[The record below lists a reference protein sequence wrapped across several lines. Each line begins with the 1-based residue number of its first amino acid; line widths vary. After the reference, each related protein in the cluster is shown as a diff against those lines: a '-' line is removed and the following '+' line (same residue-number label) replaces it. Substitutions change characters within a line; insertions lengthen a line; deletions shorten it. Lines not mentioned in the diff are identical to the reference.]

1 MQGRTNAGG
10 TGGFGLNLKIVNG
23 TTMPSNPRENTVWV
37 ETTVAIKS
45 YAIQIS
51 APENP
56 TEGMLFLKNKENV
69 GVEVNIGKKN
79 SLNVR
84 LSAAQLYT
92 GGKWTNLN
100 AYIYMNG
107 AWKRFATKLTPAEY
121 TAVEYIQGTG
131 TQYIKSGL
139 TGVTHLYG
147 FEIDYIVQSSL
158 AGDTNADTGT
168 FFGAWR
174 SEYNLYSMGT
184 YGGGSLKLG
193 YSVSISLNGFLKRLE
208 RQQIKK
214 HLNTVTLPDQT
225 VKTVVPTTS
234 NMANLQDTEL
244 YIFVQNKKGSSVSS
258 KKCKCQLFS
267 LKFYDANDELIS
279 DLVPCYRNSDNVA
292 GLWDRI
298 REVFLTNAGT
308 GTFAV
313 GEAIT

>member
-56 TEGMLFLKNKENV
+56 TEGMLFLKNKEGV

-79 SLNVR
+79 PLNVR

-139 TGVTHLYG
+139 TGFTHLYG
-147 FEIDYIVQSSL
+147 FEIDYIMHSSL

-168 FFGAWR
+168 FFGAR
-174 SEYNLYSMGT
+174 KSDYNLYTMGT

-193 YSVSISLNGFLKRLE
+193 YSVSVSLKGTLQRLV

-214 HLNTVTLPDQT
+214 HLNTVTLPDGT
-225 VKTVVPTTS
+225 SKTVVPTAS
-234 NMANLQDTEL
+234 NMANLGDLEMFV
-244 YIFVQNKKGSSVSS
+244 FVQNNAGKASSQR
-258 KKCKCQLFS
+258 CKYQLFS

>member
-37 ETTVAIKS
+37 ETAVAIKS

-56 TEGMLFLKNKENV
+56 AEGMLFLKNKEGV

-79 SLNVR
+79 PLNVR

-139 TGVTHLYG
+139 TRFTHLYG
-147 FEIDYIVQSSL
+147 FEIDYIMHSSL
-158 AGDTNADTGT
+158 ANDTNADTGF
-168 FFGAWR
+168 FFGAR
-174 SEYNLYSMGT
+174 KNDYNLYTMGT

-193 YSVSISLNGFLKRLE
+193 YSVSVGLKGTLKRLV

-214 HLNTVTLPDQT
+214 HLNTVTLPDGT
-225 VKTVVPTTS
+225 SKMVVPTAS
-234 NMANLQDTEL
+234 NMANLGDLEMFV
-244 YIFVQNKKGSSVSS
+244 FVQNNAGKASSQR
-258 KKCKCQLFS
+258 CKYQLFS

>member
-1 MQGRTNAGG
+1 MIGPTNARGG
-10 TGGFGLNLKIVNG
+10 GGGLNLKVVGG
-23 TTMPSNPRENTVWV
+23 TTQPTNPRENTIWIN
-37 ETTVAIKS
+37 TTTAITGYVLS
-45 YAIQIS
+45 PTQ
-51 APENP
+51 PQTG
-56 TEGMLFLKNKENV
+56 TEGLVWLKTADTGVEINV
-69 GVEVNIGKKN
+69 GRKNAVLLHLASCKIYTRSKWDYVEAHVYKDTIW
-79 SLNVR
+79 V
-84 LSAAQLYT
+84 Q
-92 GGKWTNLN
+92 
-100 AYIYMNG
+100 
-107 AWKRFATKLTPAEY
+107 FASKLVPGEY

-174 SEYNLYSMGT
+174 SDYNVYSMGT

-298 REVFLTNAGT
+298 REVFLTNAGSGVFT
-308 GTFAV
+308 V
-313 GEAIT
+313 GEDIA

>member
-56 TEGMLFLKNKENV
+56 TEGMLFLKNKEGV

-79 SLNVR
+79 PLNVR

-139 TGVTHLYG
+139 TGFTHLYG
-147 FEIDYIVQSSL
+147 FEVDYIMHSSL
-158 AGDTNADTGT
+158 AGSTSADTGT
-168 FFGAWR
+168 FFGAR
-174 SEYNLYSMGT
+174 KSDYNMYRMGT

-193 YSVSISLNGFLKRLE
+193 YSVSVSLNGTLKRLT

-214 HLNTVTLPDQT
+214 HLNTVTLPDGT
-225 VKTVVPTTS
+225 PKTVVPTAS
-234 NMANLQDTEL
+234 NMANLGDLEMFV
-244 YIFVQNKKGSSVSS
+244 FVQNNAGSASS
-258 KKCKCQLFS
+258 QRCKYQLFS

-308 GTFAV
+308 GIFAV

>member
-56 TEGMLFLKNKENV
+56 TEGMLFLKNKEGV

-79 SLNVR
+79 PLNVR

-139 TGVTHLYG
+139 TGFTHLYG
-147 FEIDYIVQSSL
+147 FEVDYIMHSSL
-158 AGDTNADTGT
+158 AGSTSADTGT
-168 FFGAWR
+168 FFGAR
-174 SEYNLYSMGT
+174 KSDYNMYTMGT

-193 YSVSISLNGFLKRLE
+193 YSVSVSLNGTLKRLT

-214 HLNTVTLPDQT
+214 HLNTVTLPDGT
-225 VKTVVPTTS
+225 PKTVVPTAS
-234 NMANLQDTEL
+234 NMANLGDLEMFV
-244 YIFVQNKKGSSVSS
+244 FVQNNAGSASS
-258 KKCKCQLFS
+258 QRCKYQLFS

-308 GTFAV
+308 GIFAV

>member
-23 TTMPSNPRENTVWV
+23 ATMPSNPRENTVWV

-56 TEGMLFLKNKENV
+56 TEGMLFLKNKEGV

-79 SLNVR
+79 PLNVR

-107 AWKRFATKLTPAEY
+107 EWKRFATKLTPAEY

-131 TQYIKSGL
+131 TQYIKTGL
-139 TGVTHLYG
+139 TGFTYLHG
-147 FEIDYIVQSSL
+147 FEIDYICQSSV
-158 AGDTNADTGT
+158 AATTDGTGN
-168 FFGAWR
+168 FFGAYK
-174 SEYNLYSMGT
+174 SDYHKFLCGT
-184 YGGGSLKLG
+184 YGGGEFKVYNRTYG
-193 YSVSISLNGFLKRLE
+193 MRNTVKRGI
-208 RQQIKK
+208 RQQIAK
-214 HLNTVTLPDQT
+214 HLAILTLPDGQT
-225 VKTVVPTTS
+225 ITVDQSTS
-234 NMANLQDTEL
+234 NTETIA
-244 YIFVQNKKGSSVSS
+244 IFVFGRNNNGKIAAL
-258 KKCKCQLFS
+258 CKYQLFS

-308 GTFAV
+308 GIFAV

>member
-56 TEGMLFLKNKENV
+56 TEGMLFLKNKEGV

-79 SLNVR
+79 PLNVR

-139 TGVTHLYG
+139 TGFTHLYG
-147 FEIDYIVQSSL
+147 FEVDYIMHSSL
-158 AGDTNADTGT
+158 AGSTSADTGT
-168 FFGAWR
+168 FFGAR
-174 SEYNLYSMGT
+174 KSDYNIYTMGT

-193 YSVSISLNGFLKRLE
+193 YSVSVSLNDTLKRLV

-214 HLNTVTLPDQT
+214 HLNTVTLPDGT
-225 VKTVVPTTS
+225 SKTVVPTAS
-234 NMANLQDTEL
+234 NMANLGDLEMFV
-244 YIFVQNKKGSSVSS
+244 FVQNNAGKASSQR
-258 KKCKCQLFS
+258 CKYQLFS

>member
-56 TEGMLFLKNKENV
+56 TEGMLFLKNKEGV

-79 SLNVR
+79 PLNVR

-147 FEIDYIVQSSL
+147 FEVDYIMHSSL
-158 AGDTNADTGT
+158 AGSTSADTGT
-168 FFGAWR
+168 FFGAR
-174 SEYNLYSMGT
+174 KSDYNMYTMGT

-193 YSVSISLNGFLKRLE
+193 YSVSVSLNGTLKRLT

-214 HLNTVTLPDQT
+214 HLNTVTLPDGT
-225 VKTVVPTTS
+225 PKTVVPTDKD
-234 NMANLQDTEL
+234 MANLGDLEMFV
-244 YIFVQNKKGSSVSS
+244 FVQNNAGSASS
-258 KKCKCQLFS
+258 QRCKYQLFS